1 MSQEE
6 TAIEQQPAIEQNNIS
21 VNPFDEQSWVETPVN
36 ADAETIQAKL
46 SQDAPTETSQ
56 SQQQSQAETEEEI
69 YDANEYLKQ
78 KLGFDDW
85 DSAASQI
92 EELRKARES
101 AGSLEFQ
108 NEESRRFYEYAKEQ
122 KEEELLSFL
131 QEKRKVEKLAN
142 AEIKD
147 PNTAAEIIK
156 LSMYQKNRELEP
168 SEIDFLFNEKFQKPE
183 RPEQKFDETDSE
195 YESRV
200 ANWEN
205 RVNEIEKKLIIE
217 AKLAKPELEKIKS
230 NLILPDINPKEPEY
244 VPSQEDL
251 DAQKRYMDSYYGA
264 VDSTIKEFEGFNVA
278 VKDEGVDFNVAY
290 VPSDEEKQIVAKQMR
305 EFAENNLD
313 ANMLFA
319 ERWVNDDGSINV
331 KQMTKD
337 LFLLQ
342 NEGKISQKYVNDAA
356 NKRLALHLKKQSN
369 IDISSTNQSGTF
381 SPSNAQSEMDKLA
394 AVMFAK

>member
-6 TAIEQQPAIEQNNIS
+6 TTIDQQPTIEQAETA
-21 VNPFDEQSWVETPVN
+21 VNPFSEKSWGEVPGNVEAQSVETN
-36 ADAETIQAKL
+36 SGQE
-46 SQDAPTETSQ
+46 
-56 SQQQSQAETEEEI
+56 QQQAQTQSEEI
-69 YDANEYLKQ
+69 YDADEYLKQ
-78 KLGFDDW
+78 KLGFDNW
-85 DSAASQI
+85 DSAATQI
-92 EELRKARES
+92 EELRNSKDS
-101 AGSLEFQ
+101 KSSFQ
-108 NEESRRFYEYAKEQ
+108 FENEESRKYYEYAKDL
-122 KEEELLSFL
+122 KEDELLSFL
-131 QEKRKVEKLAN
+131 QDKKKIERLSN

-147 PNTAAEIIK
+147 TNTAAEIIK
-156 LSMYQKNRELEP
+156 LSMYQKNKELDQ
-168 SEIDFLFNEKFQKPE
+168 SEIDFLFNERFQKPTK
-183 RPEQKFDETDSE
+183 PEQGYDELDAD
-195 YESRV
+195 YETKV

-230 NLILPDINPKEPEY
+230 NLILPDINPKQPEY
-244 VPSQEDL
+244 TPSQEDL
-251 DAQKRYMDSYYGA
+251 AAQKRYMDNYYGA

-278 VKDEGVDFNVAY
+278 VKDEGVDFSVAY
-290 VPSDEEKQIVAKQMR
+290 VPSDEEKQIVSKQMK

-337 LFLLQ
+337 LFLIQ

-356 NKRLALHLKKQSN
+356 NKRLAMHLKKQSN

-381 SPSNAQSEMDKLA
+381 SPSNGQSEMDRLA
-394 AVMFAK
+394 EVMFAK

>member
-1 MSQEE
+1 MSEE
-6 TAIEQQPAIEQNNIS
+6 TNIEQQPAIEQNNIA
-21 VNPFDEQSWVETPVN
+21 VNPFDEQSWVENPVN
-36 ADAETIQAKL
+36 AGSETLQAKL
-46 SQDAPTETSQ
+46 SQDVPSEQ
-56 SQQQSQAETEEEI
+56 SQGQQQQAAETEEEI

-85 DSAASQI
+85 DSAAQQI

-101 AGSLEFQ
+101 AGGLEFQ
-108 NEESRRFYEYAKEQ
+108 NEESRKFYEYAKEQ
-122 KEEELLSFL
+122 KEEELLNFL

-147 PNTAAEIIK
+147 ANTAAEIIK
-156 LSMYQKNRELEP
+156 LSMYQKNRDLDP
-168 SEIDFLFNEKFQKPE
+168 SEIEFLFNEKFQKPAK
-183 RPEQKFDETDSE
+183 PEQAYDELDSD
-195 YESRV
+195 YEARV

-205 RVNEIEKKLIIE
+205 RVNEIEKKLVIE
-217 AKLAKPELEKIKS
+217 AKLAKPELEKLRS
-230 NLILPDINPKEPEY
+230 SLILPDINPKEPEY
-244 VPSQEDL
+244 VPTQEDL
-251 DAQKRYMDSYYGA
+251 DAQKRYMDSYFGA
-264 VDSTIKEFEGFNVA
+264 VDNTIKEFEGFNVA
-278 VKDEGVDFNVAY
+278 VKDEGVDFSVAY
-290 VPSDEEKQIVAKQMR
+290 VPSDEEKQVVAKQMR
-305 EFAENNLD
+305 DFAENNLD

-319 ERWVNDDGSINV
+319 ERWVNDDGTINV

-381 SPSNAQSEMDKLA
+381 TPNNAQSEMDKLA